1 MARSHVY
8 GYLAEFA
15 NPAALYAAC
24 ERVRDAGYREW
35 DAHSPFPI
43 HGIESAMGMSWSKVP
58 WFSLVCGLSGAAV
71 GFLGQTWVATSAYKL
86 IISGKPLFSWQAF
99 IPVTFE
105 VGILCTALGT
115 LLGMF
120 LLNGL
125 PRLSHPI
132 FNSTAFERATDDAFF
147 ISIEARDA
155 KFDAEKTKAFLQD
168 IGATYI
174 ELVEEGK

>member
-1 MARSHVY
+1 MAHSKVY
-8 GYLAEFA
+8 CYLAEFP
-15 NPAALYAAC
+15 NPAALYHAC
-24 ERVRDAGYREW
+24 ERVRDAGYRDW

-43 HGIESAMGMSWSKVP
+43 HGIEKAMGFGWSKVP
-58 WFSLVCGLSGAAV
+58 WFSLVLGLSGAAI
-71 GFLGQTWVATSAYKL
+71 GFLGQTWVATHAYEL
-86 IISGKPLFSWQAF
+86 VISGKPLFSWQAF

-105 VGILCTALGT
+105 LGILFTAIGT

-132 FNSTAFERATDDAFF
+132 FNSEAFERVTDDAFF
-147 ISIEARDA
+147 ISIEAKDA
-155 KFDAEKTKAFLQD
+155 KFDAEKTKSFLED

-174 ELVEEGK
+174 ELVEEGT